1 MLLRPADASGDIL
14 PALSS
19 GALLRGAPAVARLV
33 KYRLEL
39 LAGEWW
45 ENPEWGNAAVDMLRE
60 SRFTEADRQA
70 LASYI
75 ATYIR
80 ETPGVLDVDDVTF
93 SVENGR
99 QFAYQCTVVTNDGYA
114 EIDFSL

>member
-80 ETPGVLDVDDVTF
+80 ETPGVREVRDVSF
-93 SVENGR
+93 SAGER
-99 QFAYQCTVVTNDGYA
+99 AFSCSCTA
-114 EIDFSL
+114 ETDSGSEEIVFEI

>member
-14 PALSS
+14 SALSS

-70 LASYI
+70 LARQYC
-75 ATYIR
+75 A
-80 ETPGVLDVDDVTF
+80 EALQGLGVDASEVAVQEQGRALT
-93 SVENGR
+93 VELVLSADG
-99 QFAYQCTVVTNDGYA
+99 QSTNV
-114 EIDFSL
+114 EVIV